1 MSKILKGKFP
11 TAPKDSM
18 LLVTYDVKIS
28 GSNVSTATLWKN
40 NGTAWTHYNNSS
52 VYVMQKADYTTMNIK
67 YDNFSGTQA
76 DTYLPAFLKN
86 KYPYATKNK
95 KVGIAYKFFN
105 SGKTT
110 VKADEY
116 VYDGTNWAKTSS
128 ISTEKRT
135 DQFVKHNGKWMYNPS
150 VTINLPPIR
159 NDAVIMAYYQAAVD
173 WVWENIDQ
181 PAGCTAK
188 GQGYVTSFGNN
199 DYYGGMSAFFNN
211 VDMRPDKAREQVAKS
226 TIDAIKNAYP
236 ASMTDEQVEAKMTE
250 NLIAELNGMLQ
261 KKHPEA
267 APVEGIDVIYTINIP
282 IFKGTPVEQNTH
294 TIQYKVVGQGK
305 FEYVDGSL
313 KPIK

>member
-1 MSKILKGKFP
+1 
-11 TAPKDSM
+11 
-18 LLVTYDVKIS
+18 
-28 GSNVSTATLWKN
+28 
-40 NGTAWTHYNNSS
+40 
-52 VYVMQKADYTTMNIK
+52 
-67 YDNFSGTQA
+67 
-76 DTYLPAFLKN
+76 
-86 KYPYATKNK
+86 
-95 KVGIAYKFFN
+95 
-105 SGKTT
+105 
-110 VKADEY
+110 
-116 VYDGTNWAKTSS
+116 
-128 ISTEKRT
+128 
-135 DQFVKHNGKWMYNPS
+135 MYNPS

-173 WVWENIDQ
+173 WVWENIDK

-199 DYYGGMSAFFNN
+199 DYYGGMSAFYNN
-211 VDMRPDKAREQVAKS
+211 VDMRPSEARKQVAKS

-250 NLIAELNGMLQ
+250 NLIIELNGMLQ